1 MQRKT
6 TIIYFTSVTI
16 AIISADNPWGP
27 NFDATMIYGP
37 VHGAVFYIGVRV
49 NWNKI

>member
-1 MQRKT
+1 MNIQDQIRELAKQKN
-6 TIIYFTSVTI
+6 

-27 NFDATMIYGP
+27 NFDATIIYGP